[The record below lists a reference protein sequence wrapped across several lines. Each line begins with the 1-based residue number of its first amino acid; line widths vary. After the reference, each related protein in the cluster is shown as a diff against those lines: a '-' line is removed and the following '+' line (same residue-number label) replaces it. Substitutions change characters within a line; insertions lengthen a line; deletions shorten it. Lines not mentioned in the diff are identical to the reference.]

1 MELVM
6 EFANEDE
13 GLTVPEIVVPG
24 LTTCGSS
31 ACSSTC
37 CCCPSVSAEAAA

>member
-1 MELVM
+1 MELILEVVT
-6 EFANEDE
+6 EEESLA
-13 GLTVPEIVVPG
+13 VPEVLVPG

-37 CCCPSVSAEAAA
+37 CCCPRIG

>member
-1 MELVM
+1 MKLEIQCFTEEENVV
-6 EFANEDE
+6 
-13 GLTVPEIVVPG
+13 VPEVVVPG

-37 CCCPSVSAEAAA
+37 TVGL